1 MPSAAG
7 SPFLADHKGVPW
19 EYRQVLYSL
28 RAGGTS
34 DIECAQRAP
43 PGNVGDNVGAYVG
56 ADVGAYVGGL
66 VSPGWVGAGVGA
78 AHAHN
83 NRTARVR

>member
-1 MPSAAG
+1 MAA
-7 SPFLADHKGVPW
+7 STVQSVPW
-19 EYRQVLYSL
+19 R

-56 ADVGAYVGGL
+56 AEVGARVGGL
-66 VSPGWVGAGVGA
+66 VSPGLVGAGVGA

-83 NRTARVR
+83 RTALVR